1 MVKATISVDY
11 IGKSTETKP
20 VDVPEGSVF
29 YEVDTK
35 MKYILCDGEW
45 WQML

>member
-1 MVKATISVDY
+1 MIEATITVDY

-35 MKYILCDGEW
+35 MKYILYDGEW